1 VAKFAKSGRQATS
14 AIARVQRAGTLRS
27 VGTQRG
33 YRNALVKAADYA
45 RAERIEGGLHAMT
58 RGQVINYLEK
68 RAQQV
73 GQKTLDLDRQAAQIF
88 FRTIGSLKADE
99 RLPVIKSELDQAL
112 RSRAYTRAQ
121 VELVAQAQ
129 QARNS
134 LSTQLAHAA
143 GLRAHELLTLR
154 PIAERQ
160 PDPRPSLPEKFSGR
174 EPGVPYT
181 VTGKGGLTREV
192 RIPHSLAAQ
201 LEARRLQTPV
211 RVTDRGVHYTQHYA
225 IGGGHTWSQ
234 SYSSASTRALGWST
248 GAHGVRHSYAQ
259 SRMRELQNLGLMRD
273 AALQTVSQEL
283 GHFRPEITEVYLR

>member
-1 VAKFAKSGRQATS
+1 MAKFAKSGRQATS

-248 GAHGVRHSYAQ
+248 GADGVRHSYAQ

>member
-1 VAKFAKSGRQATS
+1 MAKFAKSGRQATS

-112 RSRAYTRAQ
+112 RSRA
-121 VELVAQAQ
+121 
-129 QARNS
+129 
-134 LSTQLAHAA
+134 
-143 GLRAHELLTLR
+143 G
-154 PIAERQ
+154 
-160 PDPRPSLPEKFSGR
+160 
-174 EPGVPYT
+174 
-181 VTGKGGLTREV
+181 
-192 RIPHSLAAQ
+192 
-201 LEARRLQTPV
+201 
-211 RVTDRGVHYTQHYA
+211 
-225 IGGGHTWSQ
+225 
-234 SYSSASTRALGWST
+234 
-248 GAHGVRHSYAQ
+248 
-259 SRMRELQNLGLMRD
+259 
-273 AALQTVSQEL
+273 
-283 GHFRPEITEVYLR
+283 

>member
-1 VAKFAKSGRQATS
+1 MAKFAKSGRQATS

-143 GLRAHELLTLR
+143 GLRAHEFLTLR

>member
-1 VAKFAKSGRQATS
+1 MAKFAKSSTQATK
-14 AIARVQRAGTLRS
+14 AIARVQRAGALRS

-33 YRNALVKAADYA
+33 YRDALVRAADYA
-45 RAERIEGGLHAMT
+45 RDERIAGGLHTMT
-58 RGQVINYLEK
+58 RDQAINYLEC
-68 RAQQV
+68 RAQLV
-73 GQKTLDLDRQAAQIF
+73 GQKTLDLDRQATQIF
-88 FRTIGSLKADE
+88 LRTTGALQASE

-211 RVTDRGVHYTQHYA
+211 RATDRGVHYTQHYA
-225 IGGGHTWSQ
+225 VGGGHTWSQ

-248 GAHGVRHSYAQ
+248 GAHGVRHTYAQ
-259 SRMRELQNLGLMRD
+259 SRMRELQNSGLMRD
-273 AALQTVSQEL
+273 AALRVVSQEM

>member
-1 VAKFAKSGRQATS
+1 MAKFAKSSTQATK
-14 AIARVQRAGTLRS
+14 AIARVQRAGALRS

-33 YRNALVKAADYA
+33 YRDALVRAADYA
-45 RAERIEGGLHAMT
+45 RDERIAGGLHTMT
-58 RGQVINYLEK
+58 RDQAINYLEC
-68 RAQQV
+68 RAQLV
-73 GQKTLDLDRQAAQIF
+73 GQKTLDLDRQATQIF
-88 FRTIGSLKADE
+88 LRTTGALQASE

-211 RVTDRGVHYTQHYA
+211 RATDRGVHYTQHYA
-225 IGGGHTWSQ
+225 VGGGHTWSQ

-273 AALQTVSQEL
+273 AALRIVSQEM

>member
-1 VAKFAKSGRQATS
+1 MAKFAKSGRQATS

-181 VTGKGGLTREV
+181 VTGKGGLTRGV